1 MQLLL
6 FPWTNC
12 YVFCPTFTI
21 FTAPSPFLSFGK
33 LLFIYFVFVCMKTK
47 IFWQP
52 SWSRSLDQA
61 SPTRNINTNI
71 NIIRYSFPNRRLLL
85 FTTTIYIYM
94 PWAKARNLQ
103 YLFTVHIYI
112 RNSLDLLAISR
123 WCLTMQP
130 SPRQWSSGLW
140 HCPSCNW
147 AATTVTGFLSNP
159 GIFTNNSTS
168 V

>member
-85 FTTTIYIYM
+85 FTTTIYIYIYAM
-94 PWAKARNLQ
+94 GKSKEFAVFIYCT
-103 YLFTVHIYI
+103 YLYQKFPGSSSHFQVVSYNATITASVE
-112 RNSLDLLAISR
+112 
-123 WCLTMQP
+123 
-130 SPRQWSSGLW
+130 QWSVALS
-140 HCPSCNW
+140 
-147 AATTVTGFLSNP
+147 FL
-159 GIFTNNSTS
+159 
-168 V
+168 